1 MPAKNSI
8 KQYAENG
15 YYHIYNRGV
24 AKQPIFYDVNDY
36 RRFVQYLTKLKQN
49 RENPDLEDVHIEV
62 YCLMPNHFHL
72 LIRQCVGTGIQSYL
86 QRFLT
91 AYSMY
96 FNYKYDRVGP
106 LYQGR
111 TKAKWV
117 HDETYFK
124 EISRYIHRNPIK
136 LFSDPINF
144 LNYPHSNL
152 SYYLDREES
161 RSSLLLSLFHYDSE
175 KYKQFVMQMGSPG
188 LPVTHSILPP
198 H

>member
-1 MPAKNSI
+1 MPKRYP
-8 KQYAENG
+8 KFVTG
-15 YYHIYNRGV
+15 CHYHLYNRGV
-24 AKQPIFYDVNDY
+24 AKQPVFYDMGDY
-36 RRFVQYLTKLKQN
+36 KRFTNYLFKLKQN

-72 LIRQCVGTGIQSYL
+72 LIRQCASTGIQSYL

-111 TKAKWV
+111 TKARWV
-117 HDETYFK
+117 HDEIYFK

-136 LFSDPINF
+136 LSSNPIDF
-144 LNYPHSNL
+144 LNYPYSNL
-152 SYYLDREES
+152 SYYLNNEKS
-161 RSSLLLSLFHYDSE
+161 RSSLLLSLFHNDSE
-175 KYKQFVMQMGSPG
+175 KYKQFIMKMGSPG
-188 LPVTHSILPP
+188 LSVPLP

>member
-1 MPAKNSI
+1 MPRRYPKFVTGSH
-8 KQYAENG
+8 
-15 YYHIYNRGV
+15 YHLYNRGV

-161 RSSLLLSLFHYDSE
+161 RSSLLLSLFHYHSE
-175 KYKQFVMQMGSPG
+175 KYKQFVMQIGSPG